1 MIRVLH
7 SVSNMDRAGLET
19 MLMNYYRHIDRE
31 LIQFDF
37 LANKPKPGAYEEE
50 VRKLGGRIFV
60 SPGFNPVKLP
70 KYRKFM
76 KNLFIENPEI
86 QIVHAHN
93 GALAYYALREAQR
106 NHIPHRIA
114 HSHNSKINWDLKWPI
129 KQYCR
134 ANLKKAATECW
145 GCGELA
151 VEFYFGKEI
160 VQNKDYILIRN
171 AIEEERFLYN
181 EQIRKK
187 LRKKYHVEEKFV
199 LGHVGR
205 FMYQKNHTFLIDIF
219 AEVYKHN
226 PQAVLFLIGEGEL
239 EEKIRKQI
247 HNLNI
252 QDAVIFTGS
261 IPNVNEF
268 YQAMDV
274 FLLPSL
280 YEGLPVVGIE
290 AQASGIPCIFS
301 DTVTKEVGITDMAE
315 FVPLNASTT
324 VWAKEILKYAKGYE
338 RKNMAAEIVHT
349 GYSIHTEA
357 KKMQDRYLKMIEPAG
372 K

>member
-1 MIRVLH
+1 
-7 SVSNMDRAGLET
+7 
-19 MLMNYYRHIDRE
+19 
-31 LIQFDF
+31 
-37 LANKPKPGAYEEE
+37 
-50 VRKLGGRIFV
+50 
-60 SPGFNPVKLP
+60 
-70 KYRKFM
+70 
-76 KNLFIENPEI
+76 
-86 QIVHAHN
+86 
-93 GALAYYALREAQR
+93 
-106 NHIPHRIA
+106 
-114 HSHNSKINWDLKWPI
+114 
-129 KQYCR
+129 
-134 ANLKKAATECW
+134 
-145 GCGELA
+145 
-151 VEFYFGKEI
+151 
-160 VQNKDYILIRN
+160 
-171 AIEEERFLYN
+171 
-181 EQIRKK
+181 
-187 LRKKYHVEEKFV
+187 
-199 LGHVGR
+199 
-205 FMYQKNHTFLIDIF
+205 MYQKNHTFLIDIF
-219 AEVYKHN
+219 AEVYKQN

-301 DTVTKEVGITDMAE
+301 DTVTEEVGITDMAE

-324 VWAKEILKYAKGYE
+324 VWTKEILKYAKGYE

>member
-19 MLMNYYRHIDRE
+19 MLMNYYRHMDRD

-37 LANKPKPGAYEEE
+37 LANKPKPGAYEDE
-50 VRKLGGRIFV
+50 VRSLGGRIFV
-60 SPGFNPVKLP
+60 SPGFNPVKIP

-76 KNLFIENPEI
+76 KNLFQEHPEI

-134 ANLKKAATECW
+134 SHMKNATTDFW

-151 VEFYFGKEI
+151 VEFYFGKKI
-160 VQNKDYILIRN
+160 VESKNYTIIRN

-181 EQIRKK
+181 EQIRTQ
-187 LRKKYHVEEKFV
+187 LRKQLEVGDKFV
-199 LGHVGR
+199 VGHVGR

-219 AEVYKHN
+219 AEIYKRN
-226 PQAVLFLIGEGEL
+226 QNAVLLLIGEGEL
-239 EEKIRKQI
+239 EEKIREKI
-247 HNLNI
+247 HKLGLG
-252 QDAVIFTGS
+252 QAVIFTGS
-261 IPNVNEF
+261 IPNVNEM

-280 YEGLPVVGIE
+280 YEGLPVVGVE
-290 AQASGIPCIFS
+290 AQASGIRSVFS
-301 DTVTKEVGITDMAE
+301 DTVTKEIGITDLAE
-315 FVPLNASTT
+315 FISLEASPS
-324 VWAKEILKYAKGYE
+324 VWAEKILQSASGYE
-338 RKNMAAEIVHT
+338 RKNMRTEIVEA

-357 KKMQDRYLKMIEPAG
+357 EKMQNMYLQMVTI
-372 K
+372 

>member
-19 MLMNYYRHIDRE
+19 MLMNYYRHMDRE
-31 LIQFDF
+31 RVQFDF
-37 LANKPKPGAYEEE
+37 LANKPKPGAYEDE
-50 VRKLGGRIFV
+50 VRSLGGRIFV
-60 SPGFNPVKLP
+60 SPGFNPVKIP

-76 KNLFIENPEI
+76 KQLFMENPEI
-86 QIVHAHN
+86 KIVHAHN

-114 HSHNSKINWDLKWPI
+114 HSHNSKINFDFKWPI

-134 ANLKKAATECW
+134 SHMKKASTDFW

-160 VQNKDYILIRN
+160 AQNKKYTLIRN
-171 AIEEERFLYN
+171 AIEEERFVYREEVRERLRREYAVEN
-181 EQIRKK
+181 K
-187 LRKKYHVEEKFV
+187 LV

-219 AEVYKHN
+219 AKVHEKN
-226 PQAVLFLIGEGEL
+226 KDTVLLLIGEGEL
-239 EEKIRKQI
+239 EEKIKHKI
-247 HNLNI
+247 KGLGLW
-252 QDAVIFTGS
+252 DDVIFTGS
-261 IPNVNEF
+261 IPNVNEM
-268 YQAMDV
+268 YQMMDV
-274 FLLPSL
+274 FILPSL

-301 DTVTKEVGITDMAE
+301 DTVTEEVKITDVAE
-315 FVPLNASTT
+315 FVPLTATT
-324 VWAKEILKYAKGYE
+324 DVWADTILKYSRGFR
-338 RKNMAAEIVHT
+338 RKNRTEDIIRA

-357 KKMQDRYLKMIEPAG
+357 EKMQNLYLSMIKQEN
-372 K
+372 